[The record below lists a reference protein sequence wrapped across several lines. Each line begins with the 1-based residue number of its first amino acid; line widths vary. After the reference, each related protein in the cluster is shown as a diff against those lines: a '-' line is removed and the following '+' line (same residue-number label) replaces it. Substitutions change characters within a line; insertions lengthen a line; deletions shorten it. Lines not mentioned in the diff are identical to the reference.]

1 MITPRQK
8 TKQDLRKPLNSR
20 ASTGVGPSEG
30 PRVIN
35 TWARSGDA
43 TQRPEF
49 DHGLRRKQKKLRP
62 KWPF

>member
-1 MITPRQK
+1 MITPRLTK
-8 TKQDLRKPLNSR
+8 KQDMRKPLNSR
-20 ASTGVGPSEG
+20 GSTGVGPSEG

-35 TWARSGDA
+35 NWARSDDA

-49 DHGLRRKQKKLRP
+49 DQGLQRKPKKLRP